1 MEKLEDYVKNNVL
14 NIEEIINDYSKF
26 LYKVIKNNS
35 YNLTSEDIEEIIS
48 DSFFALW
55 KNYNKMNSSDNVKN
69 YLVGCSKNILLNKL
83 KKNKKDVN
91 NVNIENY
98 INIVKTN
105 DDIENSYEEQEKV
118 KFVENIINNIDK
130 ESREIFILFYYE
142 QRKIKEISKI
152 MNISEAKI
160 KVRLHRTRKKIKKE
174 LEKGGY
180 RYGI

>member
-14 NIEEIINDYSKF
+14 NIEEIVNDYSKF

-55 KNYNKMNSSDNVKN
+55 KNYNKMNLSDNVKN

-83 KKNKKDVN
+83 KKNRKDVN

-98 INIVKTN
+98 INIVKPRM
-105 DDIENSYEEQEKV
+105 I
-118 KFVENIINNIDK
+118 
-130 ESREIFILFYYE
+130 
-142 QRKIKEISKI
+142 
-152 MNISEAKI
+152 
-160 KVRLHRTRKKIKKE
+160 
-174 LEKGGY
+174 
-180 RYGI
+180 